1 MNRAFQ
7 AQPTSKA
14 QVKSVPVLGK
24 GNLLQRKCACGGAAG
39 LEGECAACAKKKQAL
54 QRKADQ
60 DQFPASSGRTLE
72 PARQQNSGQRVSHDF
87 SQIRVY
93 AGPTAKPAERNVN
106 GAGLPDPLKAGLEQ
120 LSGLDL
126 SAVQIH
132 YNATEPAQVNA
143 LAYTQGTDI
152 RIAPGQARHLPHEGW
167 HVVQQLQGRVKPTM
181 QMKGTLVNDHD
192 ELEREADVMGAK
204 AKQLGDQAGKASFQT
219 RLATTGEAEPE
230 DEPFVVALAS
240 AVQQSTRQLV
250 KPPLGKGPVM
260 QRVANFVAGTVNATT
275 NLAAHVI
282 AGNRDMGFTPPTLN
296 GTTILS
302 GATAQGA
309 LKAPVLGGR
318 SNADGTESTWVST
331 VPTNE
336 ASFTMRL
343 PAAGPWSTVTPKAN
357 VVALFAS
364 LRLTA
369 QAGCATAGD
378 STFGF
383 NGKPT
388 DADFATNVRTHEDIH
403 AADHKTAFNTVIVA
417 WDTKL
422 EAAKTAN
429 RVFSGATV
437 ADAEAALFRAMGG
450 TPNQIATAQFAEWI
464 RLNNITHRGATL
476 ATGGTATPS
485 NSAAN
490 ATCTTSSID
499 AT

>member
-1 MNRAFQ
+1 MNLSL
-7 AQPTSKA
+7 QPHPPHKA
-14 QVKSVPVLGK
+14 QVTSASSSGK
-24 GNLLQRKCACGGAAG
+24 GNLLQRKCACGGTPG
-39 LEGECAACAKKKQAL
+39 LAGECAACAQKREAL
-54 QRKADQ
+54 QRKANADHPLNSAPDQ
-60 DQFPASSGRTLE
+60 VRGPRFG
-72 PARQQNSGQRVSHDF
+72 HDF
-87 SQIRVY
+87 SQMRVH
-93 AGPTAKPAERNVN
+93 AGPTNQPAERHSPENRT
-106 GAGLPDPLKAGLEQ
+106 GMPDRLKAGLEQ

-126 SAVQIH
+126 SAVRIQ
-132 YNATEPAQVNA
+132 YNATAPAQFQA
-143 LAYTQGTDI
+143 LAYTQGTEI
-152 RIAPGQARHLPHEGW
+152 QIAPGQEQHLPHEGW

-181 QMKGTLVNDHD
+181 QLKGVLANDNAA
-192 ELEREADVMGAK
+192 LEREADLMGAK
-204 AKQLGDQAGKASFQT
+204 AKQLGAPTEAASFQA
-219 RLATTGEAEPE
+219 RLADVAGVEPE
-230 DEPFVVALAS
+230 DEPFVVALAP
-240 AVQQSTRQLV
+240 AQLGARQFV
-250 KPPLGKGPVM
+250 KPPTPSSNAPVM

-302 GATAQGA
+302 DATAQGA
-309 LKAPVLGGR
+309 LKAPGLGGR
-318 SNADGTESTWVST
+318 SNPDGTESTWVST

-343 PAAGPWSTVTPKAN
+343 PSAGPWSTVTPKAN

-364 LRLTA
+364 LGLTA
-369 QAGCATAGD
+369 QASCGTAGN
-378 STFGF
+378 STFSF

-388 DADFATNVRTHEDIH
+388 DADFAANVRTHEDIH
-403 AADHKTAFNTVIVA
+403 AADHKIAFNTVIGA

-450 TPNQIATAQFAEWI
+450 TPNQIATAQFAEWV
-464 RLNNITHRGATL
+464 RLNNITHRGRTL